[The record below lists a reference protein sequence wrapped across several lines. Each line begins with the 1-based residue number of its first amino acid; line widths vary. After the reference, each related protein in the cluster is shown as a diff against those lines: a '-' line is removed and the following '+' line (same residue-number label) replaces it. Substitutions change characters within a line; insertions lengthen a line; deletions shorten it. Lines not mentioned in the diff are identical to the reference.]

1 MYYLKIEK
9 NRLYILIYILLY
21 INNMTEIVKLYD
33 INKVGTKYYN
43 KTRNSYDKPFQ
54 SLNYILNNYKSY
66 LDISN
71 IFTYPTHILYDDYT
85 NTKIVQSY
93 YDYYYFLI

>member
-1 MYYLKIEK
+1 
-9 NRLYILIYILLY
+9 
-21 INNMTEIVKLYD
+21 MTEIVKLYD

-71 IFTYPTHILYDDYT
+71 IFTYPTQIFTYPTQILYNDYT